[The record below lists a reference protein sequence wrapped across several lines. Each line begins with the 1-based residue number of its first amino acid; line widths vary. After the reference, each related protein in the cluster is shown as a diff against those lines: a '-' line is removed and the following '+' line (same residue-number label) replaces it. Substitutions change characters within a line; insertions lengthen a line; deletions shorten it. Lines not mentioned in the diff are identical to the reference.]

1 MQGRLSPLIDGKI
14 QAFPAACWEDE
25 FPLAAEL
32 GFDQIEWTLDH
43 VGLMNNPLMSREGRA
58 DMRRLTRRNKIKVT
72 SVTMDNVMQAPFHK
86 TKGALQH
93 GLLEDFSA
101 VVDACAAAKIKILV
115 LPLVDD
121 GALEN
126 AEDEAAL
133 KSGLDIVFPVLSRNQ
148 MRIAFESDFPP
159 DRLAKFL
166 ATYGAQNFGLTYD
179 IGNSAGLGFDPGDE
193 FKAYG
198 ERIIH
203 VHVKDR
209 LRGGS
214 TVPLGEGD
222 ALFDNVFDYIAAQ
235 NYQGDIILQTARAD
249 DDNHGGVLT
258 TYRSMV
264 LDWIADRQSGA
275 TTA

>member
-1 MQGRLSPLIDGKI
+1 MLFRS
-14 QAFPAACWEDE
+14 
-25 FPLAAEL
+25 
-32 GFDQIEWTLDH
+32 
-43 VGLMNNPLMSREGRA
+43 
-58 DMRRLTRRNKIKVT
+58 
-72 SVTMDNVMQAPFHK
+72 
-86 TKGALQH
+86 
-93 GLLEDFSA
+93 
-101 VVDACAAAKIKILV
+101 
-115 LPLVDD
+115 
-121 GALEN
+121 
-126 AEDEAAL
+126 
-133 KSGLDIVFPVLSRNQ
+133 
-148 MRIAFESDFPP
+148 
-159 DRLAKFL
+159 
-166 ATYGAQNFGLTYD
+166 AQNFGLTYD